1 MTALPT
7 AAPALPSPVP
17 RRRATGRTRPPVIRG
32 VRLVGTGLARL
43 ILTLRIE
50 GAEHVPTTG
59 AVLLAGN
66 HSGILDGP
74 LVFFVSPRPASLL
87 TKSEVFVGFWA
98 RCCGWLGLIP
108 VHRGS
113 PDRAAMKA
121 GLAHLAAGGALG
133 VFPEG
138 TRGTGSFDQV
148 ADGLA
153 YLALRSG
160 APVVPIA
167 VHGTNAAL
175 PKGRRVPL
183 LRTPVRVVFGPPVHL
198 ETAGNP
204 RARSTVRAAAEQLRL
219 ALVDHLLQSS
229 EPGR

>member
-7 AAPALPSPVP
+7 AAAAAPSPVP

-43 ILTLRIE
+43 LLTLRIE
-50 GAEHVPTTG
+50 GAEHVPPTG

-66 HSGILDGP
+66 HSAILDGP

-87 TKSEVFVGFWA
+87 TKSEVFVGLWA

-113 PDRAAMKA
+113 PDRAALKA

-167 VHGTNAAL
+167 VHGTGAAL
-175 PKGRRVPL
+175 PRGRRVPR
-183 LRTPVRVVFGPPVHL
+183 LRAPVRVVFGPPVHL
-198 ETAGNP
+198 ASTGDP

-219 ALVDHLLQSS
+219 ALLDHLQQTT
-229 EPGR
+229 EPGS